1 MEREVY
7 ASGRGKLAGFEYLVN
22 VTGRSH
28 VSFEI
33 LENSLQYACGNDE
46 VFLRYCSQQRRRRSM
61 PDEQRVANN
70 SQTYVAEADTFQFET
85 LKQENGQATVIRF
98 RLEDPR
104 YHAGDVL
111 VVLSG
116 SEIHFHGMI
125 GQLAD
130 GWAIAS
136 DPRGSLLAATV
147 Q

>member
-1 MEREVY
+1 
-7 ASGRGKLAGFEYLVN
+7 
-22 VTGRSH
+22 
-28 VSFEI
+28 
-33 LENSLQYACGNDE
+33 
-46 VFLRYCSQQRRRRSM
+46 M

-70 SQTYVAEADTFQFET
+70 SQTYAVDADSFAFEAI
-85 LKQENGQATVIRF
+85 KQENGQATMIKF

-104 YHAGDVL
+104 YQAGDVL

-125 GQLAD
+125 GQISD

-136 DPRGSLLAATV
+136 DHRGSLLPATV

>member
-1 MEREVY
+1 
-7 ASGRGKLAGFEYLVN
+7 
-22 VTGRSH
+22 
-28 VSFEI
+28 
-33 LENSLQYACGNDE
+33 
-46 VFLRYCSQQRRRRSM
+46 M
-61 PDEQRVANN
+61 PEDQRVANN
-70 SQTYVAEADTFQFET
+70 SQTYVASAEEFQFET
-85 LKQENGQATVIRF
+85 LEQQNGQATVVRF

-125 GQLAD
+125 GKVAD